1 MKAKIKYIDKKGVVW
16 WWDKPGYGMILEESE
31 AHVFDVASVMELHGE
46 WFKEPN
52 LDGSTLKFKLVTE
65 K

>member
-31 AHVFDVASVMELHGE
+31 AHVFDVKEILNKWGI
-46 WFKEPN
+46 WFKEPG
-52 LDGSTLKFKLVTE
+52 DEGIVLKFKLVTE